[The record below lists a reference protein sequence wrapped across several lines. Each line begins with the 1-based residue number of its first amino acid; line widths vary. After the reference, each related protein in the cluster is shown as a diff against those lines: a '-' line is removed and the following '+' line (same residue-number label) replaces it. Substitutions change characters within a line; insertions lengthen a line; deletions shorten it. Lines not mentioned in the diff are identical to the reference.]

1 MRVSELRV
9 EAQGAV
15 RRACARVVWED
26 ARRPDATP
34 WIDTDGAPAADLEAT
49 SEAFLVALAPV
60 ALAAG
65 ERRLSLEAT
74 VDPVALD
81 GARRAVAQLRA
92 WDARLAPLVLEAA
105 STAPRA
111 PRRGRRSALF
121 LSGGVDSL
129 SLLRRNRLD
138 VACGTPGAFE
148 DGVFVFGLGSFDVE
162 ADVPHP
168 ARLRAFRAQR
178 ARLERLGRTTSL
190 DVVAVCTNLRT
201 LHPSWA
207 AWRDLGF
214 GAGLAAVAHAM
225 PSRWTDV
232 AVASGGVRGAMP
244 PHASHPALD
253 PCWSS
258 GAVAI
263 VHGEP
268 GRARMDK
275 LRDVAAWGEALDA
288 LQVCLHHEALPPE
301 VANCGRCEKCLRTR
315 LGLLALGRLP
325 RATTL
330 PGAPTRDEL
339 SAYRPAYEDV
349 TGYAADLAAA
359 LDAAG
364 RPAEAALVRHAVARE
379 ARRARRHASRW
390 HRWWRTL
397 RRRRGPAAG
406 PV

>member
-1 MRVSELRV
+1 MSELRV
-9 EAQGAV
+9 EACGEA

-26 ARRPDATP
+26 ARRPDVTP
-34 WIDTDGAPAADLEAT
+34 WIDTDGAPAADLEAAP
-49 SEAFLVALAPV
+49 EAFLVALAPV

-65 ERRLSLEAT
+65 ERRLALEAT
-74 VDPVALD
+74 VDPVALE

-92 WDARLAPLVLEAA
+92 WDARLAPLALEAA

-138 VACGTPGAFE
+138 VAVGAPGAFE
-148 DGVFVFGLGSFDVE
+148 DGVFVFGLGSFDLE
-162 ADVPHP
+162 GDAPHP
-168 ARLRAFRAQR
+168 ARLRAFQAQR
-178 ARLERLGRTTSL
+178 ARLERLARTTSL
-190 DVVAVCTNLRT
+190 GLVAVRTNLRT
-201 LHPSWA
+201 FHPSWA

-214 GAGLAAVAHAM
+214 GAALAAVAHAL

-275 LRDVAAWGEALDA
+275 LRDVAAWDEALDA
-288 LQVCLHHEALPPE
+288 LQVCLHHDVPPPDGR
-301 VANCGRCEKCLRTR
+301 ANCGRCEKCLRTR

-330 PGAPTRDEL
+330 PGAPTREEL
-339 SAYRPAYEDV
+339 AAYRPAYEDV

-364 RPAEAALVRHAVARE
+364 RPAEAALVRRAVARE
-379 ARRARRHASRW
+379 ARRARRHASTW
-390 HRWWRTL
+390 HRWWRAL